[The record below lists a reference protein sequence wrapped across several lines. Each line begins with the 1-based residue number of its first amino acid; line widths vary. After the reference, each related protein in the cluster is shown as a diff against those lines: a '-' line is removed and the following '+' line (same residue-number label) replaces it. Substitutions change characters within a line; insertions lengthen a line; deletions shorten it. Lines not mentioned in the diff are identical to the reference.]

1 MNYENPD
8 AENDIPAKE
17 ICHQCGGHCCTFGG
31 AFATQN
37 EVDAIIEYGYP
48 NHFVRLSDGVYGT
61 EWGHDGICPY
71 LEDGLCSIYSLRPL
85 GCRLF
90 PVVQTGAGEIALV
103 ECPLANQL
111 SEEEVLRRK
120 HLLAQRPSFT
130 TPESDHLRHMNLR
143 ELIIRGT
150 KYNHVIL

>member
-1 MNYENPD
+1 LNYENPD
-8 AENDIPAKE
+8 AENDTPAKE

-37 EVDAIIEYGYP
+37 EVDAIIEYGHP

-90 PVVQTGAGEIALV
+90 PVVQRGRST
-103 ECPLANQL
+103 QT
-111 SEEEVLRRK
+111 EVSSCAETELHHTRI
-120 HLLAQRPSFT
+120 RPPPSY
-130 TPESDHLRHMNLR
+130 ESPRTDYPWYKIQSCDIVTRTNS
-143 ELIIRGT
+143 
-150 KYNHVIL
+150 